1 MWVLMLLL
9 LQLGDGQQI
18 YQHHANLT
26 VLTASEDTSNNKGR
40 FTFEWRPSL
49 ANGLCWMKVTM
60 LGSSADVC

>member
-40 FTFEWRPSL
+40 FTFEYIEAIIS
-49 ANGLCWMKVTM
+49 
-60 LGSSADVC
+60 